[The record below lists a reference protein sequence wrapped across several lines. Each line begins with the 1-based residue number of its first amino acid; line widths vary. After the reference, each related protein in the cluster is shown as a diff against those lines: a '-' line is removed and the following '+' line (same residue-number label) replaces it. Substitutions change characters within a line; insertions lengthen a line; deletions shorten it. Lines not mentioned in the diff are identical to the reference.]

1 MDAITLRQLKALWK
15 LKLRLL
21 ERFWH
26 QRDTMYRW
34 TMLFSL
40 FFSTLVALV
49 MGAGIGW
56 LVYSLIPIGKDPGVG
71 PQMIQMLWLGLFLTV
86 SVVWVI
92 SPLLFVIKNESLT
105 LDVSRLTR
113 YPIAYRTLHGF
124 HTLLSLLDPWT
135 IFYYPMLLALLVA
148 VGVQGGWGVLP
159 GMSALLLLWVL
170 VHTAWSRLFQDLIT
184 VVFTS
189 RSLREVLSLIVI
201 VMVILFAFIPA
212 LITERTS
219 VEALAHIKAPTLELF
234 LYQWPTWRAMQPLFN
249 FLLNATPAGSFV
261 QALSGLIYD
270 QPRWWLEGCI
280 SLLGWLL
287 IANISGIAL
296 LRRLFSEPPA
306 QSRST
311 VSRTPILA
319 NWRLPGLAYDM
330 RVMVLKELRVYFRSL
345 LGKLS
350 FFLTPLLV
358 VILRL
363 VGLGASGSYAP
374 ASLLLGMTVY
384 VFMTSLF
391 LYINYFGPDGEGF
404 KLYLLSGMP
413 ERRVIQAKNL
423 ALGLFASSEFAIVLV
438 LYIALYRQPDLDTI
452 LFGIGAF
459 IALLMGVLSMGNLL
473 SMRFAGFMDLNQTQY
488 RQSNGTP
495 ILMALQVLSMLAG
508 VLGFALWIAHRSH
521 EPLWLVGLT
530 LGGLMSL
537 AWWLLLPF
545 SASLLN
551 TQRWVILDEV
561 TKKE

>member
-1 MDAITLRQLKALWK
+1 MDVITRRQLKALWK

-34 TMLFSL
+34 TMLISLLFSA
-40 FFSTLVALV
+40 LVALV
-49 MGAGIGW
+49 MGAGTGW
-56 LVYSLIPIGKDPGVG
+56 LVYSLMPMGKDPSVG
-71 PQMIQMLWLGLFLTV
+71 PQMIQLIWLGIFLII
-86 SVVWVI
+86 SVVWVV

-135 IFYYPMLLALLVA
+135 MFYYPMVIAMLVA
-148 VGVQGGWGVLP
+148 VLAQAGAGLFIS
-159 GMSALLLLWVL
+159 MSALLMLWVL

-184 VVFTS
+184 VLFNS
-189 RSLREVLSLIVI
+189 RKLREILSLIVI
-201 VMVILFAFIPA
+201 VMVILVAFVPA
-212 LITERTS
+212 LITERTAF
-219 VEALAHIKAPTLELF
+219 EQLAKIKAPNLELF
-234 LYQWPTWRAMQPLFN
+234 LAQWPTWRKMRPLLEF
-249 FLLNATPAGSFV
+249 FLYATPAGAFV
-261 QALSGLIYD
+261 QALSGLVYE

-280 SLLGWLL
+280 SLFGWLVL
-287 IANISGIAL
+287 ANISGIAL
-296 LRRLFSEPPA
+296 LRSLFSEPPA
-306 QSRST
+306 IVAST
-311 VSRTPILA
+311 ASSSPLFA
-319 NWRLPGLAYDM
+319 KWRLPGLAFDL

-363 VGLGASGSYAP
+363 VGLGASGAYAP

-404 KLYLLSGMP
+404 KLYLLSGMS
-413 ERRVIQAKNL
+413 ERRVILAKNL
-423 ALGLFASSEFAIVLV
+423 ALGLFAGAEFAIVLV
-438 LYIALYRQPDLDTI
+438 LYTALYRQPDVDTI
-452 LFGIGAF
+452 LFGIGSF
-459 IALLMGVLSMGNLL
+459 VALLMGVLSMGNLL

-495 ILMALQVLSMLAG
+495 ILLAIQVLSMIAG
-508 VLGFALWIAHRSH
+508 VLGFALWIAHRQH
-521 EPLWLVGLT
+521 EPLWLVGLM
-530 LGGLMSL
+530 LAGLMSTG
-537 AWWLLLPF
+537 WWLLLPF
-545 SASLLN
+545 SASLFKEK
-551 TQRWVILDEV
+551 RWQILEEV